1 MHIVFKSKIMFDSDT
16 FISDYITHRK
26 ESMFAVDIENN
37 KSLINREIHNKK
49 IVVIGGAGTIGAS
62 FIKALLPFE
71 PAQLTVVDI
80 SENGLNE
87 PRYFLDH

>member
-1 MHIVFKSKIMFDSDT
+1 MAHFDH
-16 FISDYITHRK
+16 ITHRK
-26 ESMFAVDIENN
+26 ESLFAEDMQMHKETLQ
-37 KSLINREIHNKK
+37 KEIQGKR
-49 IVVIGGAGTIGAS
+49 VLVIGGAGTIGAS

>member
-1 MHIVFKSKIMFDSDT
+1 MFDSDT

-26 ESMFAVDIENN
+26 ESLFMEDMHMHRE
-37 KSLINREIHNKK
+37 SLQKEIQGKR
-49 IVVIGGAGTIGAS
+49 VLVIGGAGTIGAS